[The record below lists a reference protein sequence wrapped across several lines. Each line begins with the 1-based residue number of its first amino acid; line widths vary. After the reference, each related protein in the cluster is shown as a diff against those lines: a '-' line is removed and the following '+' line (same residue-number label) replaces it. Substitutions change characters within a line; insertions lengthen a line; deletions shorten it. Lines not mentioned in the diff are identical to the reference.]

1 MKKKT
6 MIIIAVALVLVI
18 AIVAGALFMMMNK
31 SDEEKLYFHVPGEY
45 FVTNIKDSNNSLLK
59 VTVTLGVTTDK
70 EEEYLTANNAI
81 IRNDI
86 VFILRTK
93 TKEELRSPDIEEL
106 LSAEICQKL
115 SEDLK
120 LDIFKRVYFSDLV
133 IQGN

>member
-45 FVTNIKDSNNSLLK
+45 FVTNIKDSNNLLK
-59 VTVTLGVTTDK
+59 VTVTLALTTDK
-70 EEEYLTANNAI
+70 EEETLTANNAI

-86 VFILRTK
+86 VFIMRAK
-93 TKEELRSPDIEEL
+93 TKEELRSPDIEEV

-133 IQGN
+133 IQ

>member
-31 SDEEKLYFHVPGEY
+31 GDEEKLYFHVPGEY
-45 FVTNIKDSNNSLLK
+45 FVTNIKDSNNLLK
-59 VTVTLGVTTDK
+59 VTVTLALTTDK
-70 EEEYLTANNAI
+70 EEETLTANNAI

-86 VFILRTK
+86 VFIMRAK
-93 TKEELRSPDIEEL
+93 TKEELRSPDIEEV

-133 IQGN
+133 IQ